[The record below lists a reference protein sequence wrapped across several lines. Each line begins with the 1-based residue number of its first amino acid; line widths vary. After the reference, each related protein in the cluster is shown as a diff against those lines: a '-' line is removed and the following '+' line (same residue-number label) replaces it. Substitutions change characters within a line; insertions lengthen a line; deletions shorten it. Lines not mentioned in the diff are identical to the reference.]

1 MILVEHYSRTAGQ
14 CLLFFAFHY
23 CVARNNFYSVFFY
36 RAGLNLAVKWVTSV
50 DCLWSE
56 ADRFQSHDFPPV
68 EVSRN
73 HASWFTIQCFEMKT
87 TIREQATKKP
97 NFYLPMI
104 SLTILLLDVP
114 ARLVTFCLRFCQCS
128 PLQNLSSP
136 FYRICD
142 NPQFSVAPGVIHPHQ
157 GQVA

>member
-1 MILVEHYSRTAGQ
+1 
-14 CLLFFAFHY
+14 
-23 CVARNNFYSVFFY
+23 
-36 RAGLNLAVKWVTSV
+36 
-50 DCLWSE
+50 
-56 ADRFQSHDFPPV
+56 
-68 EVSRN
+68 
-73 HASWFTIQCFEMKT
+73 MKA

-104 SLTILLLDVP
+104 SLTNLLLDVP
-114 ARLVTFCLRFCQCS
+114 ARLVTFCLRFCQCN

-157 GQVA
+157 GQVAKSLPLNVCSGIITYRFEIIFTSSLNLKMFFETRSRARPRDIVQLKPAYKKRLVV